1 MKRIFIILLLSVASS
16 FFLQAK
22 QEEREDVLKPD
33 KSHRGLVD
41 MSQVF
46 VPKGQWLTGLTAS
59 FSTHNNDMYN
69 IVIINDVE
77 SEGYTV
83 KFSPMLGY
91 AIRNNMVVGVKFGY
105 SRNLL
110 SVDNGGVSI
119 GGDSGISL
127 NVDTYYSL
135 KHTYEGSMFW
145 RQYIPFG
152 NNKRFALFS
161 EAQLIFGGSQA
172 KYMAHVPVKGT
183 YETSFSTTLNFTP
196 GIAAFITNDVAL
208 ELNVG
213 VMGVTFQ
220 TVRQIHNQVETGKRN
235 ESLMNFKINLL
246 SIGLG
251 LAIYL

>member
-1 MKRIFIILLLSVASS
+1 MKRIFIILLLSAASS
-16 FFLQAK
+16 IFLQAK
-22 QEEREDVLKPD
+22 QEEREDALKPD

-127 NVDTYYSL
+127 NVDTYYTL

>member
-69 IVIINDVE
+69 VVIINDVE

>member
-1 MKRIFIILLLSVASS
+1 MKRTAIILMLVALSALSVSS
-16 FFLQAK
+16 K
-22 QEEREDVLKPD
+22 ETDNRTPVKPD

-41 MSQVF
+41 LSQTF
-46 VPKGQWLTGLTAS
+46 VPRGQWLTGLNAS
-59 FSTHNNDMYN
+59 FSTHTNDMYN

-83 KFSPMLGY
+83 NVSPMLGY
-91 AIRNNMVVGVKFGY
+91 AVKDNLVAGIKFGY

-110 SVDNGGVSI
+110 RLDEGGISL
-119 GGDSGISL
+119 GGDSGLSL
-127 NVDTYYSL
+127 NAENYYTL
-135 KHTYEGSMFW
+135 KHTYEGSMFL

-152 NNKRFALFS
+152 SNMRFALFT
-161 EAQLIFGGSQA
+161 EAQLVFGGSQA
-172 KYMAHVPVKGT
+172 KYLAHVPVKGT
-183 YETSFSTTLNFTP
+183 YETSFSTALKITP
-196 GIAAFITNDVAL
+196 GVAAFITNDVAI

-213 VMGVTFQ
+213 MMGVTFM
-220 TVRQIHNQVETGKRN
+220 TVRQTHNQVETGKRN

>member
-1 MKRIFIILLLSVASS
+1 MKRTFLILLLSVVSMS
-16 FFLQAK
+16 VLSAK
-22 QEEREDVLKPD
+22 QEERETPMKPD

-46 VPKGQWLTGLTAS
+46 VPRGQWLTGLSAS
-59 FSTHNNDMYN
+59 FSTHDNDMYN
-69 IVIINDVE
+69 VVIINDVE
-77 SEGYTV
+77 SEGHTI

-91 AIRNNMVVGVKFGY
+91 AVRDNMVVGVKFGY

-110 SVDNGGVSI
+110 RVDNGGLSI

-127 NVDTYYSL
+127 NVDNYYSL

-152 NNKRFALFS
+152 NNRRFALFS

-172 KYMAHVPVKGT
+172 KYVAHEPVKGT
-183 YETSFSTTLNFTP
+183 YETTFSTTLNFTP
-196 GIAAFITNDVAL
+196 GIAAFITNDIAL

-213 VMGVTFQ
+213 VMGITFQ
-220 TVRQIHNQVETGKRN
+220 TVRQIHNQVATGKRN

>member
-22 QEEREDVLKPD
+22 QEEREDALKPD

>member
-110 SVDNGGVSI
+110 NVDNGGVSI

>member
-1 MKRIFIILLLSVASS
+1 MKRTAIILMLAALSALSVS
-16 FFLQAK
+16 AK
-22 QEEREDVLKPD
+22 ETDNRTPVKPD

-41 MSQVF
+41 LSQTF
-46 VPKGQWLTGLTAS
+46 VPRGQWLTGLNAS
-59 FSTHNNDMYN
+59 FSTHTNDMYN

-83 KFSPMLGY
+83 NVSPMLGY
-91 AIRNNMVVGVKFGY
+91 AVKDNLVAGIKFGY

-110 SVDNGGVSI
+110 RLDEGGISL
-119 GGDSGISL
+119 GGDSGLSL
-127 NVDTYYSL
+127 NAENYYTL
-135 KHTYEGSMFW
+135 KHTYEGSMFL

-152 NNKRFALFS
+152 SNMRFALFT
-161 EAQLIFGGSQA
+161 EAQLVFGGSQA
-172 KYMAHVPVKGT
+172 KYLAHVPVKGT
-183 YETSFSTTLNFTP
+183 YETSFSTALKITP
-196 GIAAFITNDVAL
+196 GVAAFITNDVAI

-213 VMGVTFQ
+213 MMGVTFM
-220 TVRQIHNQVETGKRN
+220 TVRQTHNQVETGKRN

>member
-1 MKRIFIILLLSVASS
+1 MKKTLLAILAAMSAAIMLP
-16 FFLQAK
+16 AK
-22 QEEREDVLKPD
+22 DRHEEAVTEPD
-33 KSHRGLVD
+33 KAQRGLVN
-41 MSQVF
+41 MSRVF
-46 VPKGQWLTGLTAS
+46 VPKGQWVTGLTAS
-59 FSTHNNDMYN
+59 FSTHENDMYN
-69 IVIINDVE
+69 IVIINDVD
-77 SEGYTV
+77 SEGHTI

-91 AIRNNMVVGVKFGY
+91 AVRNNMVVGAKFGY
-105 SRNLL
+105 ARNLL
-110 SVDNGGVSI
+110 RVDAGGVSI

-127 NVDTYYSL
+127 YSL
-135 KHTYEGSMFW
+135 KHTYEGSLFW

-152 NNKRFALFS
+152 NNMRFALFS

-172 KYMAHVPVKGT
+172 KYLAHEPVKGT

-213 VMGVTFQ
+213 VMGVTFK
-220 TVRQIHNQVETGKRN
+220 TIRQIHNQVETGKRN

-251 LAIYL
+251 LAVYL

>member
-1 MKRIFIILLLSVASS
+1 MMLAALSALSVS
-16 FFLQAK
+16 AK
-22 QEEREDVLKPD
+22 ETDNRTSVKPD
-33 KSHRGLVD
+33 KSHRGLVN
-41 MSQVF
+41 MSQMF
-46 VPKGQWLTGLTAS
+46 VPKGQWLTGLSAS
-59 FSTHNNDMYN
+59 FSTHSNDMYN

-83 KFSPMLGY
+83 NVSPMLGY
-91 AIRNNMVVGVKFGY
+91 AVKDNLVAGIKFGY

-110 SVDNGGVSI
+110 RLDEGGISL
-119 GGDSGISL
+119 GGDSGLSL
-127 NVDTYYSL
+127 NAENYYSL
-135 KHTYEGSMFW
+135 KHTYEGSMFV

-152 NNKRFALFS
+152 SNMRFALFT
-161 EAQLIFGGSQA
+161 EAQLVFGGSQA
-172 KYMAHVPVKGT
+172 KYLARTPVKGT
-183 YETSFSTTLNFTP
+183 YETSFSTALKITP

-213 VMGVTFQ
+213 MMGVTFQ
-220 TVRQIHNQVETGKRN
+220 TVRQTHNQVETGKRN

>member
-1 MKRIFIILLLSVASS
+1 MLLAALSALSVSS
-16 FFLQAK
+16 K
-22 QEEREDVLKPD
+22 ETDNRTPVKPD

-41 MSQVF
+41 LSQTF
-46 VPKGQWLTGLTAS
+46 VPRGQWLTGLNAS
-59 FSTHNNDMYN
+59 FSTHTNDMYN

-83 KFSPMLGY
+83 NVSPMLGY
-91 AIRNNMVVGVKFGY
+91 AVKDNLVAGIKFGY

-110 SVDNGGVSI
+110 RLDEGGISL
-119 GGDSGISL
+119 GGDSGLSL
-127 NVDTYYSL
+127 NAENYYTL
-135 KHTYEGSMFW
+135 KHTYEGSMFL

-152 NNKRFALFS
+152 SNMRFALFT
-161 EAQLIFGGSQA
+161 EAQLVFGGSQA
-172 KYMAHVPVKGT
+172 KYLAHVPVKGT
-183 YETSFSTTLNFTP
+183 YETSFSTALKITP
-196 GIAAFITNDVAL
+196 GVAAFITNDVAI

-213 VMGVTFQ
+213 MMGVTFM
-220 TVRQIHNQVETGKRN
+220 TVRQTHNQVETGKRN

>member
-1 MKRIFIILLLSVASS
+1 M
-16 FFLQAK
+16 
-22 QEEREDVLKPD
+22 DV
-33 KSHRGLVD
+33 
-41 MSQVF
+41 SQMF
-46 VPKGQWLTGLTAS
+46 VPKGQWLTGLAAS

-77 SEGYTV
+77 SDGYTV
-83 KFSPMLGY
+83 NVSPMLGY
-91 AIRNNMVVGVKFGY
+91 AVKDNLVAGIKFGY

-110 SVDNGGVSI
+110 RLDEGGINI

-127 NVDTYYSL
+127 NAENYYSL
-135 KHTYEGSMFW
+135 KHTYEGSLFL

-152 NNKRFALFS
+152 SNMRFALFT
-161 EAQLIFGGSQA
+161 EVQLVFGGSQA
-172 KYMAHVPVKGT
+172 KYLAHIPVEGT
-183 YETSFSTTLNFTP
+183 YETSFSTSLKITP
-196 GIAAFITNDVAL
+196 GVAAFITNDVAL

-213 VMGVTFQ
+213 MMGVTFQ
-220 TVRQIHNQVETGKRN
+220 TVRQTHNQVETGKRN

>member
-1 MKRIFIILLLSVASS
+1 MAALASSMLLSAKEEAG
-16 FFLQAK
+16 QAA
-22 QEEREDVLKPD
+22 LKPD

-46 VPKGQWLTGLTAS
+46 VPKGQWLTGLSAS
-59 FSTHNNDMYN
+59 FSTHENDMYN
-69 IVIINDVE
+69 IVVINDVD
-77 SEGYTV
+77 SEGYTLR
-83 KFSPMLGY
+83 FSPMLGY
-91 AIRNNMVVGVKFGY
+91 AVKNNMVVGIKFGY
-105 SRNLL
+105 ARNLL
-110 SVDNGGVSI
+110 RLDNGGFSL
-119 GGDSGISL
+119 GGDSGIALS
-127 NVDTYYSL
+127 VDTYYSL

-152 NNKRFALFS
+152 NNRRFALFS
-161 EAQLIFGGSQA
+161 EAQLIFGGSKA

-235 ESLMNFKINLL
+235 ESLMNFKVNLL

>member
-22 QEEREDVLKPD
+22 QEEREDALKPD

-172 KYMAHVPVKGT
+172 KYMAHLPVKGT

>member
-22 QEEREDVLKPD
+22 QEEREDVQKPD